1 MLPRPGLRPGNTQAA
16 IAAAASRKPAGPAIM
31 SFIGSI
37 ALGWRSRLVAS
48 LLHRVATR
56 LTAGCALLLV
66 VSLYGCAASRY
77 TDVSNSGAGVDFKVP
92 SGWHQIDA
100 LALARELQAE
110 VGGTGGAWTVAYEAG
125 QKLRATDFLS
135 FTPTQPY
142 VFAEAGALNSTASR
156 ELSNATLRDFFLP
169 VTPVGRQ
176 AAAAKGFP
184 LTGFRQIRDRLLTL
198 GQGVH
203 GIRETYEYTYTGRAD
218 TFDVDALTNADHN
231 FVFLLVVHC
240 TTTCYSRYQTDIAHV
255 MSSVTTSRFGQPKP
269 PYDGLIGR

>member
-1 MLPRPGLRPGNTQAA
+1 M
-16 IAAAASRKPAGPAIM
+16 ASMP
-31 SFIGSI
+31 
-37 ALGWRSRLVAS
+37 
-48 LLHRVATR
+48 HRVATR
-56 LTAGCALLLV
+56 LAAGCALLLP
-66 VSLYGCAASRY
+66 VSLSGCAASRY

-92 SGWHQIDA
+92 NGWRQIDA
-100 LALARELQAE
+100 LALARELQTE
-110 VGGTGGAWTVAYEAG
+110 TGGSGGAWTVAYEAG
-125 QKLRATDFLS
+125 QKPRATDFLS
-135 FTPTQPY
+135 FTPAQPF
-142 VFAEAGALNSTASR
+142 VFAEAGTLNSTASR

-169 VTPVGRQ
+169 FTSAARQ
-176 AAAAKGFP
+176 VAGTQGFP

-255 MSSVTTSRFGQPKP
+255 MSSVTTSRFGQPKS
-269 PYDGLIGR
+269 PYGGLIGR